1 MFKIAIVEDQ
11 EETRESL
18 NRFVRQYAQEQGL
31 QVEISLITDGAEIAE
46 HYTPGFDIIFMD
58 VEMPRL
64 DGFGA
69 AEAIR
74 AVDADVVLVFVTNM
88 AQYAIRGY
96 EVDALDYV
104 LKPVNYYQFCTK
116 LSRAIQRVQRRRG
129 GQVVLQL
136 AGGGIQLLDLAGGG
150 IQLLDTAD
158 IYYLET
164 RSRMLYYHTSKGEF
178 AARASLQSA
187 EKQLAEYHFV
197 RCNQCYLVNLAYVK
211 GIENDFALVRND
223 RLEISRRQR
232 KIGRAVQQ
240 ECCDHIPAEQP
251 APGAAALGRGAGL
264 LSAFAASHPFL
275 GACLRDA
282 VPAAFAGAAA
292 GPSGTV
298 HNTVAAAAP
307 AAGTLRF
314 LFCTAGRDDLSVYG
328 YQ

>member
-74 AVDADVVLVFVTNM
+74 AVDTDVVLVFVTNM

-136 AGGGIQLLDLAGGG
+136 AGGGIQLLD
-150 IQLLDTAD
+150 TAD

-164 RSRMLYYHTSKGEF
+164 HSRMLYYG
-178 AARASLQSA
+178 
-187 EKQLAEYHFV
+187 V
-197 RCNQCYLVNLAYVK
+197 RH
-211 GIENDFALVRND
+211 D
-223 RLEISRRQR
+223 R
-232 KIGRAVQQ
+232 
-240 ECCDHIPAEQP
+240 
-251 APGAAALGRGAGL
+251 
-264 LSAFAASHPFL
+264 
-275 GACLRDA
+275 
-282 VPAAFAGAAA
+282 
-292 GPSGTV
+292 
-298 HNTVAAAAP
+298 AAAARRRVRGTRQP
-307 AAGTLRF
+307 AKCRKAACRVSFCPLQPMLSGQSGLRQ
-314 LFCTAGRDDLSVYG
+314 GH
-328 YQ
+328 

>member
-31 QVEISLITDGAEIAE
+31 QVEISLIPDGAEIAE

-136 AGGGIQLLDLAGGG
+136 AG
-150 IQLLDTAD
+150 
-158 IYYLET
+158 
-164 RSRMLYYHTSKGEF
+164 
-178 AARASLQSA
+178 
-187 EKQLAEYHFV
+187 
-197 RCNQCYLVNLAYVK
+197 
-211 GIENDFALVRND
+211 
-223 RLEISRRQR
+223 
-232 KIGRAVQQ
+232 
-240 ECCDHIPAEQP
+240 
-251 APGAAALGRGAGL
+251 
-264 LSAFAASHPFL
+264 AASSCWIP
-275 GACLRDA
+275 RI
-282 VPAAFAGAAA
+282 
-292 GPSGTV
+292 SIIWR
-298 HNTVAAAAP
+298 P
-307 AAGTLRF
+307 AAGCCTTTPPKASSRHVPACKVPKSSLPNIILSAATNVIWSIWPTSRALKTTLP
-314 LFCTAGRDDLSVYG
+314 L
-328 YQ
+328 

>member
-31 QVEISLITDGAEIAE
+31 QVEIRLITDGAEIAE

-64 DGFGA
+64 DGVGA

-136 AGGGIQLLDLAGGG
+136 AGGGIQLLD
-150 IQLLDTAD
+150 TAD
-158 IYYLET
+158 IYLEQHQKI
-164 RSRMLYYHTSKGEF
+164 LALIDNIIEHFGP
-178 AARASLQSA
+178 
-187 EKQLAEYHFV
+187 EKVEV
-197 RCNQCYLVNLAYVK
+197 
-211 GIENDFALVRND
+211 
-223 RLEISRRQR
+223 
-232 KIGRAVQQ
+232 
-240 ECCDHIPAEQP
+240 
-251 APGAAALGRGAGL
+251 
-264 LSAFAASHPFL
+264 
-275 GACLRDA
+275 
-282 VPAAFAGAAA
+282 
-292 GPSGTV
+292 
-298 HNTVAAAAP
+298 
-307 AAGTLRF
+307 TLRV
-314 LFCTAGRDDLSVYG
+314 LTSICDVADDAIKNMERKE
-328 YQ
+328 

>member
-116 LSRAIQRVQRRRG
+116 LSRAIQRVQRR
-129 GQVVLQL
+129 
-136 AGGGIQLLDLAGGG
+136 AG
-150 IQLLDTAD
+150 
-158 IYYLET
+158 
-164 RSRMLYYHTSKGEF
+164 
-178 AARASLQSA
+178 
-187 EKQLAEYHFV
+187 
-197 RCNQCYLVNLAYVK
+197 
-211 GIENDFALVRND
+211 
-223 RLEISRRQR
+223 
-232 KIGRAVQQ
+232 
-240 ECCDHIPAEQP
+240 
-251 APGAAALGRGAGL
+251 
-264 LSAFAASHPFL
+264 
-275 GACLRDA
+275 
-282 VPAAFAGAAA
+282 GAAA
-292 GPSGTV
+292 GGRR
-298 HNTVAAAAP
+298 HP
-307 AAGTLRF
+307 AAGYR
-314 LFCTAGRDDLSVYG
+314 
-328 YQ
+328 

>member
-136 AGGGIQLLDLAGGG
+136 AGAASSCWIPLISIIWRPTAGCC
-150 IQLLDTAD
+150 TTTPPKAS
-158 IYYLET
+158 
-164 RSRMLYYHTSKGEF
+164 SRHAPACKVPKS
-178 AARASLQSA
+178 SLPS
-187 EKQLAEYHFV
+187 
-197 RCNQCYLVNLAYVK
+197 
-211 GIENDFALVRND
+211 I
-223 RLEISRRQR
+223 I
-232 KIGRAVQQ
+232 
-240 ECCDHIPAEQP
+240 
-251 APGAAALGRGAGL
+251 
-264 LSAFAASHPFL
+264 LSAATNAIWSIWPTSRAL
-275 GACLRDA
+275 K
-282 VPAAFAGAAA
+282 
-292 GPSGTV
+292 T
-298 HNTVAAAAP
+298 
-307 AAGTLRF
+307 TLP
-314 LFCTAGRDDLSVYG
+314 L
-328 YQ
+328 